1 MSEEIVVLLVMLII
15 SSSLLLLVSFVL
27 RHRREVREM
36 LSRERI
42 AAIEKDMEIPWEMEV
57 RRPRRAWRLHLKSGV
72 VLVGAGLGLAVASV
86 VMYLMMLSST
96 DDVYVVLAWGLFFTT
111 LGGVNI
117 AYDFLVGRK
126 EWERTV
132 ALDEAVTRAYIRRL
146 EGNGAKP
153 DHEGTGD
160 DRADS

>member
-1 MSEEIVVLLVMLII
+1 MSEEIIVLLVMLII

-27 RHRREVREM
+27 RHRREVREL
-36 LSRERI
+36 LSRERL

-72 VLVGAGLGLAVASV
+72 VLLGAGLGLAAASV
-86 VMYLMMLSST
+86 MMWLMTSSGDHAT
-96 DDVYVVLAWGLFFTT
+96 AVLAWGVFFIT
-111 LGGVNI
+111 LGAVNI

-132 ALDEAVTRAYIRRL
+132 ALDEAVTQAYIRRL
-146 EGNGAKP
+146 EGNGPKP
-153 DHEGTGD
+153 NDGSTEA
-160 DRADS
+160 DRADG